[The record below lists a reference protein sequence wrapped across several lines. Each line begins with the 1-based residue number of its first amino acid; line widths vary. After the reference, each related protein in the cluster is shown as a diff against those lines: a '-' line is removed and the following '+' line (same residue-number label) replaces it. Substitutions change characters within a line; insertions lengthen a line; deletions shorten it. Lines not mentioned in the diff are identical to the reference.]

1 MSPECGPWRSCDFHQ
16 YRSWLRKPDSAPST
30 SSISPDK
37 DKLKTKK
44 LRRRP
49 AAGEYQ
55 LTFRHHTDPAEYER
69 DYLTQVTHARCR
81 AANPSASLLATELT
95 STQSSASSDRSVV
108 QLLPPQ
114 PCASVESRPLSPA
127 PAAAP
132 APAPAPARCAAP
144 GAAPAATPAVQ
155 DTASTPDL
163 STGSGTPPPRPTPP
177 SSSPDLC
184 HLPQIGAVPRPLR
197 RRSLPPSATASS
209 LAGVAAAAAGP
220 AAATAAYRR
229 PVAGTPRPTAGPPAA
244 RHARSVSVQRDT
256 AEPAVTTAAAAL
268 RQPRRQ
274 PSTPHTVTLD
284 LQSPPGFGG
293 MAQARKNGYKPR
305 GLTKI
310 QLASSVPENL
320 TIIVGRK
327 LEISLSGT
335 KRGRQRGKTFR

>member
-1 MSPECGPWRSCDFHQ
+1 MSTECGPWRSCDFHQ

-30 SSISPDK
+30 SSIAPDK

-81 AANPSASLLATELT
+81 AANPSASLLAT
-95 STQSSASSDRSVV
+95 
-108 QLLPPQ
+108 
-114 PCASVESRPLSPA
+114 
-127 PAAAP
+127 
-132 APAPAPARCAAP
+132 
-144 GAAPAATPAVQ
+144 

-197 RRSLPPSATASS
+197 RRSLPPSAAASC
-209 LAGVAAAAAGP
+209 LAEVAAAAAGP
-220 AAATAAYRR
+220 AAATVAYRR
-229 PVAGTPRPTAGPPAA
+229 PVAGTPRLTAGPPAA